1 MRNAET
7 VVGLQRERHGA
18 HETVTGEPV
27 AGTTVRRLTRRQIA
41 PAGGRGSGGGDLGA
55 ARLTWTRKR
64 EGTTAWRGR
73 AESCEETEGVAVQ
86 GPRDM
91 EKARLLE
98 SQAPA
103 VETSTPSERES
114 VAGAAGIG

>member
-41 PAGGRGSGGGDLGA
+41 PSGGRGSGGGDLGA

-73 AESCEETEGVAVQ
+73 AERRGDTQGASVLSPLDIAKRRTRATHVPPMETC
-86 GPRDM
+86 
-91 EKARLLE
+91 
-98 SQAPA
+98 
-103 VETSTPSERES
+103 TPSDTVS
-114 VAGAAGIG
+114 DIVASSI